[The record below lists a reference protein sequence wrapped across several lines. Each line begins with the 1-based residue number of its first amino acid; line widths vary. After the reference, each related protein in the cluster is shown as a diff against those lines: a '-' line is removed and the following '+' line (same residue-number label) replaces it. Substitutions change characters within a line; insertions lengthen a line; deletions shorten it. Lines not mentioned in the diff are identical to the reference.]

1 MSQGL
6 FTGLSTLDVA
16 FLGVFALAVIAA
28 AASATIFLVSAIWSQ
43 RVARADRRDRIA
55 ISKGRP
61 IHPETRPAG
70 RPQSRGP

>member
-28 AASATIFLVSAIWSQ
+28 AASATIFLVSAIWSPGGH
-43 RVARADRRDRIA
+43 RLRRPR
-55 ISKGRP
+55 KV
-61 IHPETRPAG
+61 ETRPAG
-70 RPQSRGP
+70 RPRSRGL